1 MIENCSGCKPMEMN
15 STLSLSPVPA
25 EAVDEVMRRVQPSRV
40 LELGMHCGYTSVRL
54 LRLLPPAGTL
64 VTVEGDPLTAELGE
78 EIILVAGFKHS
89 QVHSGASRYTQVH
102 PSTPSNEAFISDKS
116 QSEKRIALK
125 KNVSLR
131 GFNPSSCAP
140 LILCSSRC

>member
-1 MIENCSGCKPMEMN
+1 MIENCSGSKPIEMN

-89 QVHSGASRYTQVH
+89 QVHSGTSRYTQVH
-102 PSTPSNEAFISDKS
+102 LGTPRYTQVHPGTPRYTQVHPVMKLLFQIRA
-116 QSEKRIALK
+116 RV
-125 KNVSLR
+125 KNVSLLKR
-131 GFNPSSCAP
+131 TF
-140 LILCSSRC
+140 L

>member
-1 MIENCSGCKPMEMN
+1 MEMN

-89 QVHSGASRYTQVH
+89 QVHSGASRYTQVPRYTQVH
-102 PSTPSNEAFISDKS
+102 PVMKLLFQIRA
-116 QSEKRIALK
+116 RV
-125 KNVSLR
+125 KNVSLLKR
-131 GFNPSSCAP
+131 TF
-140 LILCSSRC
+140 L

>member
-54 LRLLPPAGTL
+54 LSLLPPAGTL

-102 PSTPSNEAFISDKS
+102 LGTPRYTQVHPVMKLLFQIRA
-116 QSEKRIALK
+116 RV
-125 KNVSLR
+125 KNVSLLKR
-131 GFNPSSCAP
+131 TF
-140 LILCSSRC
+140 L